1 MNLKKRLRLMWG
13 NFITKITNFFLKI
26 GRFFKRVGQRI
37 ITFPRRVF
45 SKQYWQKIGLWIKD
59 FPKHI
64 VKFSRWFFTSTT
76 DRRAPIINVVIF
88 FLLIVF
94 GFMYVYPL
102 LYMVSYSFMSEQDV
116 IDPLVK
122 YIPTKAVLTNY
133 LDALKT
139 LNFWPNLGRTILVAI
154 FPALLQCGASSLI
167 AYALSRFKFRGKNLL
182 LGLVLLTFVVPQQVT
197 MIPQVVLLSK
207 LKLIDSI
214 FSYIIL
220 ALFGQG
226 IRSAVFILLFYS
238 FFNQLPKSIEES
250 AKIDGANAFS
260 IFFLIAVPSAFPA
273 YILTFLLSFVWYYNE
288 TVLATLYLGSDI
300 TTLTLQLEVFKSAYE
315 AMVNQTGQDGK
326 SINEAIYMAGTL
338 ITILPLLIIYFITQ
352 RFFVEGIDQA
362 GITGE

>member
-1 MNLKKRLRLMWG
+1 MKLKEKIRLSWQ
-13 NFITKITNFFLKI
+13 NFTTKFKNFFFAI
-26 GRFFKRVGQRI
+26 GSFFKKLFKRI
-37 ITFPRRVF
+37 ITLPKRIT
-45 SKQYWQKIGLWIKD
+45 KKEYWLNILNYIKSI
-59 FPKHI
+59 PQRI
-64 VKFSRWFFTSTT
+64 VKLVKWFFASTN
-76 DRRAPIINVVIF
+76 DKRAPIFTVGIF

-116 IDPLVK
+116 IDPLIK
-122 YIPTKAVLTNY
+122 YIPTKVVLTNY
-133 LDALKT
+133 IDALST
-139 LNFWPNLGRTILVAI
+139 LNFWPNLGRSILVAVI
-154 FPALLQCGASSLI
+154 PSILQCGACSLI
-167 AYALSRFKFRGKNLL
+167 AYALSRFKFKGKNILL
-182 LGLVLLTFVVPQQVT
+182 VFVLLTFVVPQQVT

-207 LKLIDSI
+207 LKLIDTI

-226 IRSAVFILLFYS
+226 IRSAIFILLFYS

-260 IFFLIAVPSAFPA
+260 IFFLIAVPSALPA

-288 TVLATLYLGSDI
+288 TVLATLYLGTDM

-315 AMVNQTGQDGK
+315 AMINQSGQSGK
-326 SINEAIYMAGTL
+326 SINEAVYMAGTL
-338 ITILPLLIIYFITQ
+338 LTILPLLVLYLITQ
-352 RFFVEGIDQA
+352 KFFVEGIDQA

>member
-1 MNLKKRLRLMWG
+1 MKFKQKIRLSWQNFVNKLKK
-13 NFITKITNFFLKI
+13 FFLAI
-26 GRFFKRVGQRI
+26 GSFFKRFFIRI
-37 ITFPRRVF
+37 ITLPKRIITKKYWLNVF
-45 SKQYWQKIGLWIKD
+45 GLIKSI
-59 FPKHI
+59 PKRI
-64 VKFSRWFFTSTT
+64 VKSARWFFTSTS
-76 DRRAPIINVVIF
+76 DKRAPIFTVGIF

-94 GFMYVYPL
+94 GFMYIYPL
-102 LYMVSYSFMSEQDV
+102 LYMVSYSFMSQQDV

-122 YIPTKAVLTNY
+122 YIPTKAVITNY
-133 LDALKT
+133 IDALST
-139 LNFWPNLGRTILVAI
+139 LNFWPNLGRSFLVAI
-154 FPALLQCGASSLI
+154 LPSILQCGASSLI
-167 AYALSRFKFRGKNLL
+167 AYALSRFKFKGKNILL
-182 LGLVLLTFVVPQQVT
+182 AFVLLTFVVPQQVT

-207 LKLIDSI
+207 LKLIYSI

-226 IRSAVFILLFYS
+226 IRSAIFILLFYS

-260 IFFLIAVPSAFPA
+260 IFFLIAVPSALPA

-288 TVLATLYLGSDI
+288 TVLATLYLGSDM

-315 AMVNQTGQDGK
+315 AMVNQTGESGK

-338 ITILPLLIIYFITQ
+338 LTILPLLLIYFVTQ